1 MFRGR
6 AAFRFFGVDSLVN
19 DAGSCPRKWI
29 LARISRAD
37 KGNNPSL
44 SPFLRVIR
52 YPALV
57 ANENLA
63 GWPLPVRAL
72 RKGLTR
78 AFNQRRARANAS
90 HSRSATGQPDFSR
103 PLCTRDH
110 DKSAASRRCENT
122 IATTAYSG
130 GSSGFEYLFLA
141 RYRRCDFA
149 RRQHSCK
156 AQTIESCSGHP
167 MMAVII

>member
-1 MFRGR
+1 MFRSR
-6 AAFRFFGVDSLVN
+6 AALRFFGVDSLAD
-19 DAGSCPRKWI
+19 DASVRPRQRI
-29 LARISRAD
+29 LARISRTNQSYRPVVFA
-37 KGNNPSL
+37 
-44 SPFLRVIR
+44 FLCVIR
-52 YPALV
+52 DATVV
-57 ANENLA
+57 ANENVA
-63 GWPLPVRAL
+63 GWPLSVRAL

-90 HSRSATGQPDFSR
+90 RSRSAAGQPDFSR

-110 DKSAASRRCENT
+110 DKSAAGRRCENA

-149 RRQHSCK
+149 RDL
-156 AQTIESCSGHP
+156 
-167 MMAVII
+167 

>member
-37 KGNNPSL
+37 KGNSPSL
-44 SPFLRVIR
+44 SPFLCIIR
-52 YPALV
+52 YPAVV

-78 AFNQRRARANAS
+78 AFAQRRGRANAS
-90 HSRSATGQPDFSR
+90 RSRSATGEPSFHR
-103 PLCTRDH
+103 PMCARNH
-110 DKSAASRRCENT
+110 DKSATGGGSEDEVT
-122 IATTAYSG
+122 TTAYAQ
-130 GSSGFEYLFLA
+130 GSS
-141 RYRRCDFA
+141 R
-149 RRQHSCK
+149 
-156 AQTIESCSGHP
+156 
-167 MMAVII
+167 

>member
-6 AAFRFFGVDSLVN
+6 AALRFFGVDPLVN
-19 DAGSCPRKWI
+19 NAGTRPRKWM
-29 LARISRAD
+29 LAPISRAN
-37 KGNNPSL
+37 KGYSPSV
-44 SPFLRVIR
+44 SPFLCVVRH
-52 YPALV
+52 PAVV

-78 AFNQRRARANAS
+78 AFAQRRGRANAS
-90 HSRSATGQPDFSR
+90 RSRSAAGQPDFSR

-110 DKSAASRRCENT
+110 DKSAAGRRCENA

-149 RRQHSCK
+149 RDL
-156 AQTIESCSGHP
+156 
-167 MMAVII
+167 